1 MFGFND
7 NSLKYYFSFLGTEEW
22 VRKNLRYT
30 PDQRA
35 LLVWD
40 SFCGHLT
47 DSVKELLA
55 RRNVDVA
62 VIPGGLTPVLQPLD
76 KCLIKPFK
84 TRVRAQY
91 QAWMV
96 NGPFT
101 YTPWGKNGR
110 RAKNS
115 CCSGSTKQ
123 EILAELVV
131 RSFKSCGISNALDG
145 TEDDA
150 VYEEESESGDVL
162 DADDELDNK
171 FDTDSESED
180 E

>member
-7 NSLKYYFSFLGTEEW
+7 NSLKYYFSFLGTKEW
-22 VRKNLRYT
+22 VQKNLRYT

-40 SFCGHLT
+40 SFRRHLT

-55 RRNVDVA
+55 FRNVDVA
-62 VIPGGLTPVLQPLD
+62 VIPGGLTSVLQPLD
-76 KCLIKPFK
+76 KCLNKPFK

-101 YTPWGKNGR
+101 YTPSRKK
-110 RAKNS
+110 RAPSKELVLQWVN
-115 CCSGSTKQ
+115 KAWQ
-123 EILAELVV
+123 EIPSELYYKIIQVM
-131 RSFKSCGISNALDG
+131 RYL
-145 TEDDA
+145 
-150 VYEEESESGDVL
+150 
-162 DADDELDNK
+162 
-171 FDTDSESED
+171 
-180 E
+180 